1 MDRYY
6 YVYVIDLDKSI
17 LEKEKK
23 FRDANPQYLEGKPCV
38 YVGQS
43 FLKPRERYKQHKD
56 GTKSNKYVRK
66 YGRWVKQKNIP
77 DQNPHLSRTSVE
89 NREPEVA
96 KILKKRGW
104 AVWWN

>member
-1 MDRYY
+1 M
-6 YVYVIDLDKSI
+6 IDLDKRI

-23 FRDANPQYLEGKPCV
+23 FRDANPQYIEGKPCV

-77 DQNPHLSRTSVE
+77 DQNPHLSRTSAE
-89 NREPEVA
+89 KREPEVA
-96 KILKKRGW
+96 IKLKKRGW